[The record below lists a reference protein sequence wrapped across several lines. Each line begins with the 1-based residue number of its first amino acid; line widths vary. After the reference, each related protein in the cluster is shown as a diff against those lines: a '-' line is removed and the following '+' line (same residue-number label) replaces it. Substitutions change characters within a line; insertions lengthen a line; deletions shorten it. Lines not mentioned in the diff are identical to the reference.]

1 MNVLIKKAGMDDLD
15 LLIEW
20 RMRVISEVFANDVSK
35 DSELIRKNNE
45 EYYKE
50 NLKNNSHTACFAIC
64 TDTGEIVGCGG
75 ICYQKE
81 MPSPDNQ
88 TGTNGYIM
96 NIYTMPEVRGEGI
109 GRMIIQ
115 FLIKDAKQRGTEK
128 IYLESSKN
136 AKKLYREIGFT
147 DIEDYMKLPH
157 RETRHG

>member
-1 MNVLIKKAGMDDLD
+1 M
-15 LLIEW
+15 
-20 RMRVISEVFANDVSK
+20 
-35 DSELIRKNNE
+35 
-45 EYYKE
+45 
-50 NLKNNSHTACFAIC
+50 
-64 TDTGEIVGCGG
+64 GCGG

-128 IYLESSKN
+128 IYLESSKI

-147 DIEDYMKLPH
+147 DIEDYMKLPR
-157 RETRHG
+157 RETGHG